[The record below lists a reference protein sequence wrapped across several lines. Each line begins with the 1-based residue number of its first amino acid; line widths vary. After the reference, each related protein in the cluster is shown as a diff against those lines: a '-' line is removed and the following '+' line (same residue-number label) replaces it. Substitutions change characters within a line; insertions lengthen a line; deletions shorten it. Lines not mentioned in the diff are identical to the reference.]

1 MINVPIHRIELNTT
15 ELCNRKCSFCPRAY
29 DYPNLNLHM
38 TADTAEEVILQT
50 NEYTNY
56 LCIAGRGEPLLCEN
70 ILEIIELMVNDGL
83 KIYNL
88 KVDKFRDFGT
98 PENFEI
104 EKNK

>member
-1 MINVPIHRIELNTT
+1 
-15 ELCNRKCSFCPRAY
+15 
-29 DYPNLNLHM
+29 
-38 TADTAEEVILQT
+38 
-50 NEYTNY
+50 
-56 LCIAGRGEPLLCEN
+56 
-70 ILEIIELMVNDGL
+70 MVNDGL

>member
-1 MINVPIHRIELNTT
+1 MYLVKNPSKLT
-15 ELCNRKCSFCPRAY
+15 KG
-29 DYPNLNLHM
+29 
-38 TADTAEEVILQT
+38 
-50 NEYTNY
+50 NEYIIIGGFY
-56 LCIAGRGEPLLCEN
+56 FADKN
-70 ILEIIELMVNDGL
+70 IFKKYYINLINSNRYINNETYIDVIIELMVNDGL